1 MRRQKARLRI
11 VAKDLKPIRITKNQV
26 ETLEAEVETG
36 ETKNP
41 VDEGPSMSHRTED
54 GNPRGR
60 GKSENTQKEAWRDK
74 KMETQKRGPT
84 CTAVTAR
91 EAPPPTPRPRL
102 GSHTAATWAA
112 PHPAARGGRGSRLC
126 LLLGGTKKNLQPY
139 LIHQT
144 CHLQNVTYHGV
155 SLTEGV

>member
-1 MRRQKARLRI
+1 MRLRI

-91 EAPPPTPRPRL
+91 EAPPRPRDLGSEVTPQPRGPRPTRQPEEGGVADSASCWEEL
-102 GSHTAATWAA
+102 KIICSH
-112 PHPAARGGRGSRLC
+112 
-126 LLLGGTKKNLQPY
+126 
-139 LIHQT
+139 I
-144 CHLQNVTYHGV
+144 
-155 SLTEGV
+155 